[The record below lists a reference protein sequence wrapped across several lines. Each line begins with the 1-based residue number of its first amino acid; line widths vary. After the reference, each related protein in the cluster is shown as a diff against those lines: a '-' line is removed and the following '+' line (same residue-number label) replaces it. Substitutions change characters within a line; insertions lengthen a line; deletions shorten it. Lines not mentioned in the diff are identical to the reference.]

1 VTAFILERVPV
12 TTGLL
17 SMLRTFTGNKGEV
30 GEAPRD
36 IVLNE
41 DGQLIDPYF
50 VVYPIPS
57 LNVWGDM
64 AHPEAGARLS
74 YQITSVGRTDES
86 AGIMADRVRLGILER
101 ANSGSFARAIATGVS
116 VTVID
121 RALREM
127 GFLTPEAG
135 RWTIYDTFDL
145 EVQAHA

>member
-1 VTAFILERVPV
+1 MTAFILERVPV
-12 TTGLL
+12 TAGLL
-17 SMLRTFTGNKGEV
+17 SMLRSFTANKGEI

-36 IVLNE
+36 VVVNE

-50 VVYPIPS
+50 VIYPIPS
-57 LNVWGDM
+57 LNLWGDM
-64 AHPEAGARLS
+64 AHPESGARLS

-86 AGIMADRVRLGILER
+86 AGIMADRIRRGVLER
-101 ANSGSFARAIATGVS
+101 SGSGSFARSISAGVS
-116 VTVID
+116 MSVID